1 MAGSPATEANIS
13 DAIETAL
20 LDDVVDG
27 NVDYKGRPIKR
38 SKSGRWKSASFIIC
52 VEMAERFVYY
62 GISVNLISYLTGP
75 LGQSTAT
82 AAESVNA
89 WSGTAQMLP
98 LLGAFVADSFLGRY
112 RTILISSLLYIL
124 GLGFLTLS
132 TFFTSVK
139 SSECQN
145 AAKVT
150 TCSPSEF
157 QVIFFIFALYLIAV
171 AQGGHKPCV
180 QAFGADQFDGRD
192 PKESKAKS
200 SFFNWL
206 FSASC
211 GAITV
216 ALVIL
221 TYIQDN
227 LSWGLGF
234 GIPCFIMCFALI
246 LFLLGTTTY
255 RFQVNSAEMSPFVSI
270 GRVFLKAARNWITT
284 SSASSMQEKSQ
295 GFLPC
300 QGSQEFKFLN
310 KALLVP
316 DGPEEERNLCSIG
329 EVEEAKAI
337 LRLFP
342 IWATCL
348 VYGIVYAQS
357 STLFTKQGVTMDRSI
372 GPSFEVPAASLESFI
387 SLSIVVFIA
396 IYDRILVPI
405 ARSITTRPSGITLLQ
420 RIGTGI
426 FLSLLSMVIA
436 ALVETKRLQTAQEYG
451 LDDKPK
457 ATIPMSVF
465 WLTPQYLVLG
475 VSEVFAIVGMQ
486 EFFYDQVPSGLKS
499 TGFALYLSILGIGSF
514 LSSILISVLQKATSR
529 HGHESWFS
537 DNLNKAHL
545 DYFYFL
551 LAGLSAIALAAFAYF
566 AKSYVYNQASNT

>member
-1 MAGSPATEANIS
+1 MEADIS
-13 DAIETAL
+13 DAIETPL
-20 LDDVVDG
+20 PDDVVDG
-27 NVDYKGRPIKR
+27 NVDYKGRPVKR
-38 SKSGRWKSASFIIC
+38 SKSGRWKSASFIMG

-82 AAESVNA
+82 AAENVNA

-112 RTILISSLLYIL
+112 RTIIISSLLYIL

-132 TFFTSVK
+132 TVFTSFK

-145 AAKVT
+145 AAKVM

-157 QVIFFIFALYLIAV
+157 QVILFIFALYLIAV

-180 QAFGADQFDGRD
+180 QAFGADQFDGQD

-200 SFFNWL
+200 SFFNWS
-206 FSASC
+206 FSAAC

-234 GIPCFIMCFALI
+234 GIPGVVMCLALI

-255 RFQVNSAEMSPFVSI
+255 RFQVNRAEMSPFVSI
-270 GRVFLKAARNWITT
+270 GRVLLKAARNWRTT
-284 SSASSMQEKSQ
+284 SSAILMQEESH
-295 GFLPC
+295 GFLAY
-300 QGSQEFKFLN
+300 QGSQELKFLN
-310 KALLVP
+310 KALLGP
-316 DGPEEERNLCSIG
+316 DGSKEDRNLCSIS
-329 EVEEAKAI
+329 EVKDAKAV

-348 VYGIVYAQS
+348 VYGIVYSQS

-372 GPSFEVPAASLESFI
+372 NPSFEVPAASLESFI
-387 SLSIVVFIA
+387 SISIVVFIA

-405 ARSITTRPSGITLLQ
+405 ARAITTRPSGITLLQ
-420 RIGTGI
+420 RIGAGI
-426 FLSLLSMVIA
+426 FFSFLSMVIA

-451 LDDKPK
+451 LVDKPK

-475 VSEVFAIVGMQ
+475 VSEVFTVVGMQ

-514 LSSILISVLQKATSR
+514 LSSILISVIQKATSSQ
-529 HGHESWFS
+529 GHENWFS

-545 DYFYFL
+545 DYFYWL
-551 LAGLSAIALAAFAYF
+551 LSGLSAIALTFFVYF
-566 AKSYVYNQASNT
+566 GKSYMYNQASNA

>member
-1 MAGSPATEANIS
+1 
-13 DAIETAL
+13 
-20 LDDVVDG
+20 
-27 NVDYKGRPIKR
+27 
-38 SKSGRWKSASFIIC
+38 
-52 VEMAERFVYY
+52 
-62 GISVNLISYLTGP
+62 
-75 LGQSTAT
+75 
-82 AAESVNA
+82 
-89 WSGTAQMLP
+89 
-98 LLGAFVADSFLGRY
+98 
-112 RTILISSLLYIL
+112 
-124 GLGFLTLS
+124 
-132 TFFTSVK
+132 
-139 SSECQN
+139 
-145 AAKVT
+145 
-150 TCSPSEF
+150 
-157 QVIFFIFALYLIAV
+157 
-171 AQGGHKPCV
+171 
-180 QAFGADQFDGRD
+180 
-192 PKESKAKS
+192 
-200 SFFNWL
+200 
-206 FSASC
+206 
-211 GAITV
+211 
-216 ALVIL
+216 
-221 TYIQDN
+221 
-227 LSWGLGF
+227 
-234 GIPCFIMCFALI
+234 
-246 LFLLGTTTY
+246 
-255 RFQVNSAEMSPFVSI
+255 
-270 GRVFLKAARNWITT
+270 
-284 SSASSMQEKSQ
+284 
-295 GFLPC
+295 
-300 QGSQEFKFLN
+300 
-310 KALLVP
+310 
-316 DGPEEERNLCSIG
+316 
-329 EVEEAKAI
+329 
-337 LRLFP
+337 
-342 IWATCL
+342 
-348 VYGIVYAQS
+348 
-357 STLFTKQGVTMDRSI
+357 MDRSI

-387 SLSIVVFIA
+387 SVSIVVFIA